1 MDQAVINKAEELFAL
16 ARVFIRNKAPY
27 YLPVIHG
34 LAPRPMP
41 GLNTMG
47 VTAGMVLYY
56 DPAWVVTCTPEQI
69 AGALIHEAGHVMR
82 NHCVRL
88 ADCEHPGDANDAAD
102 MSQNTH
108 NLEAGWILPVNK
120 GIYAKDVGF
129 PENLLMEEYYE
140 LIQKN
145 KQKSQ
150 AKGGGNGDGKN
161 GDNGEPSSSSS
172 EQDQQKGVGHG
183 QCGGIAGNPRDFE
196 KELDEQIGRSAFEKN
211 AFVKGAAIAA
221 KEYERQHGRGSIPG
235 DFSEVLQR
243 DEQKSHVPWQ
253 RKLASKIRKAS
264 GRIESGAVDFSL
276 ARPSKR
282 SFSRGFPRPGM
293 ISRQPEVTF
302 IADTSGSMGKKQL
315 ESVIRETIAIFRAL
329 GIDMAWFIQADTRVK
344 EAKQIKVRDLLTQV
358 DFKGRGGTHFD
369 HALEYAKKLKP
380 RPDIIIYLTDGD
392 GGATIKPHGI
402 DVIWCVVPSPWG
414 RRPDASF
421 GEVIFV
427 EDPPK

>member
-1 MDQAVINKAEELFAL
+1 MDQSTINRAEELFAL
-16 ARVFIRNKAPY
+16 ARVFIKNKAPY
-27 YLPVIHG
+27 YLPIIHG
-34 LAPRPMP
+34 LAPRPLP

-47 VTAGMVLYY
+47 VTAGMVMYY
-56 DPAWVVTCTPEQI
+56 DPDWVVTCSVEQI

-82 NHCVRL
+82 DHCIRL
-88 ADCEHPGDANDAAD
+88 VECEHPDDANDAAD

-120 GIYAKDVGF
+120 GIYAKDFDF

-140 LIQKN
+140 LLQKN
-145 KQKSQ
+145 KSQ
-150 AKGGGNGDGKN
+150 AKGGSKGSGQK
-161 GDNGEPSSSSS
+161 GEEGQSSPG
-172 EQDQQKGVGHG
+172 QGQQKGVGHG

-196 KELDEQIGRSAFEKN
+196 KELDNQIGRSEFEKK
-211 AFVKGAAIAA
+211 AFTKSAAIAA
-221 KEYERQHGRGSIPG
+221 KEYERTHGRGSVPG
-235 DFSEVLQR
+235 DFSDILQR
-243 DEQKSHVPWQ
+243 DEQKSQVPWQ

-276 ARPSKR
+276 AKPSKR

-302 IADTSGSMGKKQL
+302 IADTSGSMGKPQL

-329 GIDMAWFIQADTRVK
+329 GIDTAWFVQADTRVR
-344 EAKQIKVRDLLTQV
+344 EAKRIKVRDLLSQV
-358 DFKGRGGTHFD
+358 EFQGRGGTHFD
-369 HALEYAKKLKP
+369 DALRYSMKLKP

-392 GGATIKPHGI
+392 GAASIKPQGV
-402 DVIWCVVPSPWG
+402 DVIWCVVPSSWG

-427 EDPPK
+427 EEPKK